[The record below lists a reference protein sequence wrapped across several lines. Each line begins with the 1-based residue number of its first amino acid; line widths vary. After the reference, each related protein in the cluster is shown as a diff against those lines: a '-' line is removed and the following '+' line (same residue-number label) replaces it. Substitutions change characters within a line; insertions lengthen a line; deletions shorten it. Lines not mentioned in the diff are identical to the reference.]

1 MNTPQLKHEPSEL
14 EIINGFA
21 ISLLKQNTLDDLL
34 WSMAGNIGELLAFED
49 CVIYLRENDLLVQ
62 VAAYGVKSPA
72 RGEIQNRIKITVG
85 EGIVGVAAQQAKPEY
100 VANLSIDSRYIRD
113 QFGGL
118 SELAVPLIYE
128 DSVIGVIDSESSS
141 INGFSPNDID
151 MLVSIANIAAP
162 RIASAISQRDKEAA
176 EAGLRKAKQEAED
189 SNKAKSE
196 FLTRMSHELK
206 TPLNAILG
214 FANLIKL
221 DAGSEGDSRVD
232 NILLA
237 GQHLLSLINE
247 LLDIVRIEQN
257 FISMNIKPTPVC
269 SVVQDCVA
277 MIEPE
282 LDKRQITVDIDIPVL
297 AVLADEQRLRQVIF
311 NLLSNACKYNVRG
324 GSIKVTAQLR
334 GKDKVKIQLQDSGI
348 GIAAEDFEKIFAPFT
363 RFGAREDEVE
373 GHGVG
378 MMICR
383 QLVELM
389 GGQISVISELG
400 KGTSVSFTLP
410 LAAMPL

>member
-257 FISMNIKPTPVC
+257 FISMNIKTTPVC

-410 LAAMPL
+410 LATMPL